1 MSPGISDEKVQE
13 YLELIE
19 FTERHPCLSKLTLS
33 LISSIPVLRNAL
45 PVSTR
50 IYMGGRI
57 LESYR
62 VDKEKGEI
70 SFAGVDRQIVGSEFL
85 EIVHRNFKEAMGEE
99 EAQKAMYDMHYRAME
114 EQLAKLD
121 FQSVLPAFC
130 VPLFEAPVDISLLD
144 SRPALARLYGKMESM
159 LLRLLFNESGW
170 GSPAFDSVP
179 VPGRVTVRNSVESEW
194 MPPSEEPVCY
204 AMAGLLAA
212 FVSHIAGE
220 RYLARETQCAAA
232 GAPECVFTIEK
243 EEAGKA

>member
-1 MSPGISDEKVQE
+1 MSVDISDEKIGD

-19 FTERHPCLSKLTLS
+19 FTRKHPRLSKLALS
-33 LISSIPVLRNAL
+33 IISGIPALKNTL

-85 EIVHRNFKEAMGEE
+85 EIVYRNLSEVLGKE
-99 EAQKAMYDMHYRAME
+99 EAQKTMYDMHFRVMQ
-114 EQLAKLD
+114 EQLANLD
-121 FQSVLPAFC
+121 FQSVLPSFFA
-130 VPLFEAPVDISLLD
+130 PLFEAPVDLGLLG
-144 SRPALARLYGKMESM
+144 SKPTLARLYVEMENM

-170 GSPAFDSVP
+170 GSPAFNSTP
-179 VPGRVTVRNSVESEW
+179 VPDTVMVRNSVESEW
-194 MPPSEEPVCY
+194 IPSSGEPVCY

-212 FVSHIAGE
+212 FVSHSTGE
-220 RYLARETQCAAA
+220 RYLAKETQCAAA
-232 GAPECVFTIEK
+232 GASDCVFMIAK
-243 EEAGKA
+243 E